1 MRAKKNLIQK
11 TQGFTLV
18 ELLITIGIVALLSI
32 TAITGLIKTQDQ
44 FAFRGAVKSS
54 ANIVRELRGYALA
67 NKTVPEEVDNPDSTQ
82 IVPYRYG
89 AFIDLTKMEIVIFAD
104 MPTPAINRNEYNAPG
119 EENHDCILKTYTLP
133 DVYKYEIYNAKVQT
147 PLESLTLFY
156 EPTNADFFWTSELP
170 GKIDERFLAI
180 RIFEIEKP
188 DRENFIVLF
197 ELAGNPETFNSLDD
211 L

>member
-1 MRAKKNLIQK
+1 MRAKNPLIQK

-54 ANIVRELRGYALA
+54 ANIVRELRSYSLA
-67 NKTVPEEVDNPDSTQ
+67 NKTVPEEVDNPASTQ

-89 AFIDLTKMEIVIFAD
+89 AFIDLHNREVVIFAD

-119 EENHDCILKTYTLP
+119 SPAPDYVFKTYALP
-133 DVYKYEIYNAKVQT
+133 EQYEYEISNEKVQT
-147 PLESLTLFY
+147 DLKALTLFY
-156 EPTNADFFWTSELP
+156 EPTNADFFWTSDPLGE
-170 GKIDERFLAI
+170 IDGRFFAI
-180 RIFEIEKP
+180 RIFETEKP
-188 DRENFIVLF
+188 EREKFIVLF
-197 ELAGNPETFNSLDD
+197 ELAGNPETFDSLDEI
-211 L
+211 